1 MAQRKMGLGD
11 VNTAGIMLL
20 RHPLVSM
27 FKNLC
32 FGLLSVLTV
41 VALPTRARAQTTPP
55 GYFQTTFQS
64 ESQFIVEAVVS
75 DLAEQVY
82 FAAKGRLPE
91 SKDFSVAATE
101 RSGSPVDAP
110 IYDLQINLDREHRL
124 KLEVPGNSPI
134 WSPGVYHDVAA
145 ALAKTMGLRAATA
158 AGEAI
163 EQALGGGDDKVS
175 VADAV
180 MDRATAAKLLTVVL
194 QMLDPEHVE
203 DLLDA
208 DGRLQFLEVNKC
220 RHGG

>member
-1 MAQRKMGLGD
+1 LAVAFCDTSHLIEQFKLEVHKPFGWPLCSLSRAMAQRKMGLGD

-64 ESQFIVEAVVS
+64 ESQFIVETVVS
-75 DLAEQVY
+75 DLGEQIY

-101 RSGSPVDAP
+101 RSDSPPDAP
-110 IYDLQINLDREHRL
+110 IYNLQINLDREHNRL
-124 KLEVPGNSPI
+124 KLEVPP
-134 WSPGVYHDVAA
+134 
-145 ALAKTMGLRAATA
+145 L
-158 AGEAI
+158 
-163 EQALGGGDDKVS
+163 
-175 VADAV
+175 
-180 MDRATAAKLLTVVL
+180 VL
-194 QMLDPEHVE
+194 D
-203 DLLDA
+203 
-208 DGRLQFLEVNKC
+208 
-220 RHGG
+220 